1 MAQDYQYDKTDLS
14 ILTLLQQNAAMPY
27 TEIAKKVH
35 VSPGTVHVRM
45 KKMEDQGIV
54 KGSELRIDYSKI
66 GFDVTAFLGVYLQK
80 SSYYDQALKDLKNI
94 PEVVNVHY
102 TTGTYSMFVKI
113 MCRDTNHLR
122 EVLHDKLQKV
132 NGIERT
138 ETIISLEESIDRN
151 ISLENML

>member
-1 MAQDYQYDKTDLS
+1 MASDYEYDKTDLA
-14 ILTLLQQNAAMPY
+14 ILTHLQQNAAMPY
-27 TEIAKKVH
+27 TEIAKLVH
-35 VSPGTVHVRM
+35 VSAGTVHVRM
-45 KKMEDQGIV
+45 KKMEELGIV
-54 KGSELRIDYSKI
+54 KGSELKIDYSKI
-66 GFDVTAFLGVYLQK
+66 GYDVTAFLGVYLQK

-151 ISLENML
+151 ISLKGLK

>member
-1 MAQDYQYDKTDLS
+1 MAQDYQYDKTDLA
-14 ILTLLQQNAAMPY
+14 ILTLLQENASMPY

-35 VSPGTVHVRM
+35 VSPGTIHVRM

-54 KGSELRIDYSKI
+54 KGAELRIDYSKI
-66 GFDVTAFLGVYLQK
+66 GFDITAFLGVYLQK

-113 MCRDTNHLR
+113 ICRDTNHLR
-122 EVLHDKLQKV
+122 EVLHGKLQKV

-138 ETIISLEESIDRN
+138 ETIISLEESFDRN
-151 ISLENML
+151 ISLENVR